1 MNDIKATDGLKV
13 GTESIIRTQSA
24 GVHIGTI
31 LNRTGTEVELANARR
46 LWGWKGAFTLNEVAT
61 RGVNRKESWISTD
74 VPRIILTQVVEIV
87 PVLEGVDLSSTM
99 STKEIIYDVH
109 SGYGEASG
117 TGNGSGEGNGSG
129 NSSGQGSLLG
139 IGYGSGVDSGYG
151 LYSGSGSFNGSD
163 YCFGSACGAAG

>member
-1 MNDIKATDGLKV
+1 MNDRKATDGLKV

-24 GVHIGTI
+24 EVHIGTI

-46 LWGWKGAFTLNEVAT
+46 FWGWTGAFTLNEVAT
-61 RGVNRKESWISTD
+61 KGVNREAIWISTD